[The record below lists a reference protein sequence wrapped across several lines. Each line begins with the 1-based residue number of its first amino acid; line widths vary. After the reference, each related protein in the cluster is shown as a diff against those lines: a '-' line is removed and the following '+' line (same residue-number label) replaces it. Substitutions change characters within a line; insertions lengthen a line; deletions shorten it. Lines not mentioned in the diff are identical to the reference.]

1 VCVHLPTGTPVVVS
15 GYLSRD
21 GVGYLCGYAYD
32 LWGYWLA
39 AECVDEEGVCVH
51 LPTGTPFVVSGYLS
65 RDGAGY
71 LCGYAC
77 DTWGYWLAAECVD
90 EEGNS
95 W

>member
-1 VCVHLPTGTPVVVS
+1 MRIG
-15 GYLSRD
+15 
-21 GVGYLCGYAYD
+21 
-32 LWGYWLA
+32 
-39 AECVDEEGVCVH
+39 GVCVH

-77 DTWGYWLAAECVD
+77 DLWGYWLAAECVD